1 MAANLLSLIFFLIHF
16 SIQVAH
22 ADPRLDVVARSCSH
36 TKAHNASMY
45 VDTYWKIMASME
57 EDIKRNKFSFEEVG
71 EGPNRLHVFAQCM
84 ADLSSNECE
93 ECFNHVKTLFA
104 SCFPSIGGRVYA
116 DGCFI
121 RVENY
126 SFYEETVGPDALK
139 RCSNSF
145 DRSQIFKDTAEDL
158 VYKIAKQA
166 PDSRGFAV
174 KQQKLPA
181 GSSVYAMANCWKTMD
196 HSMCSS
202 CLINAAMVSLSC
214 LPSTDSRVMN
224 AGCFIRYSDY
234 DFTNGPGPDEAVDT
248 IFSYMSYALGAIAS
262 CALVIVIGFCAGRTV
277 YRRKNHKRRVKGKE
291 TLLSDSNRSLQILQ
305 FQFSTLEKATD
316 SFDQAHKLGHG
327 GNGEVFKGTLADGR
341 EIAIKRLYIRG
352 KANTNEVYNE
362 MDIIS
367 RAQHKNLVRF
377 LGCCFTNTDSFL
389 VYEFLPNRSLDSIL
403 FDPEK
408 KTELDWNRRLGI
420 IIGTAEGLE
429 YLHKGCQYRII
440 HRDIKASNILLDL
453 KHKPKIAD
461 FGLAR
466 FYSCDKSLVSTA
478 IVGTLGYMAPEYLA
492 QGRLTE
498 KVDVYSFG
506 VLVLEIVSGV
516 KNSEFHPT
524 ETFETLVINAWKHFQ
539 SDTVLEIIDESIMME
554 DVGEITRVVQ
564 VGLLCTQES
573 PSLRPSMTTVIQML
587 KEKDFHLPVPS
598 KPPFADECARLSSSF
613 DSSCHHRQT
622 SCLSDL
628 CTFHS
633 FKKCDPE

>member
-1 MAANLLSLIFFLIHF
+1 MAANFLCLIFFIIHF

-84 ADLSSNECE
+84 ADLSGDECE

-145 DRSQIFKDTAEDL
+145 DRSQIFKDTAKDL

-174 KQQKLPA
+174 KRQKLPA

-196 HSMCSS
+196 HNMCSS
-202 CLINAAMVSLSC
+202 CLVNAAMVSLSC

-224 AGCFIRYSDY
+224 AGCFIHYSDY
-234 DFTNGPGPDEAVDT
+234 DFTNGPDSDAAVDT
-248 IFSYMSYALGAIAS
+248 IFSYVSYALGAIAS

-377 LGCCFTNTDSFL
+377 LGCCFTKTDSFL
-389 VYEFLPNRSLDSIL
+389 VYEFLANRSLDSIL

-429 YLHKGCQYRII
+429 YLHKGCQFRII

-466 FYSCDKSLVSTA
+466 FYSCDKSLISTA

-516 KNSEFHPT
+516 KNSEFHHT

-539 SDTVLEIIDESIMME
+539 SNTVLEIIDESIMME

>member
-1 MAANLLSLIFFLIHF
+1 MNLH
-16 SIQVAH
+16 
-22 ADPRLDVVARSCSH
+22 DNARVLVC
-36 TKAHNASMY
+36 
-45 VDTYWKIMASME
+45 V
-57 EDIKRNKFSFEEVG
+57 
-71 EGPNRLHVFAQCM
+71 
-84 ADLSSNECE
+84 
-93 ECFNHVKTLFA
+93 
-104 SCFPSIGGRVYA
+104 
-116 DGCFI
+116 
-121 RVENY
+121 
-126 SFYEETVGPDALK
+126 

-145 DRSQIFKDTAEDL
+145 DRSQIFKDTAKYL

-174 KQQKLPA
+174 KHQKLPA

-196 HSMCSS
+196 HNMCSS
-202 CLINAAMVSLSC
+202 CLENAAMVSLSC

-234 DFTNGPGPDEAVDT
+234 DFTNGPDSDAAVDT
-248 IFSYMSYALGAIAS
+248 IFSYVSYALGAIAS

-389 VYEFLPNRSLDSIL
+389 VYEFLANRSLDSIL
-403 FDPEK
+403 FGNNFK
-408 KTELDWNRRLGI
+408 LNLISLGRIRQMI
-420 IIGTAEGLE
+420 I
-429 YLHKGCQYRII
+429 
-440 HRDIKASNILLDL
+440 
-453 KHKPKIAD
+453 
-461 FGLAR
+461 
-466 FYSCDKSLVSTA
+466 V
-478 IVGTLGYMAPEYLA
+478 M
-492 QGRLTE
+492 
-498 KVDVYSFG
+498 
-506 VLVLEIVSGV
+506 
-516 KNSEFHPT
+516 
-524 ETFETLVINAWKHFQ
+524 
-539 SDTVLEIIDESIMME
+539 IIDESIMME

-633 FKKCDPE
+633 FKNRLSFSPFPSFFWDHFSCYLCLQCLTKTRCSIFNNESKIGNEIEAKNLKSVLFTRYPYNSRWCYDEIE

>member
-1 MAANLLSLIFFLIHF
+1 
-16 SIQVAH
+16 
-22 ADPRLDVVARSCSH
+22 
-36 TKAHNASMY
+36 MY

-84 ADLSSNECE
+84 ADLSGDECE
-93 ECFNHVKTLFA
+93 ECFNRVKTLFA

-145 DRSQIFKDTAEDL
+145 DRSQIFKDTAKDL

-174 KQQKLPA
+174 ERQKLPA

-196 HSMCSS
+196 HNMCSS
-202 CLINAAMVSLSC
+202 CLVNAAMVSLSC

-234 DFTNGPGPDEAVDT
+234 DFTNGPDSDAAVDT
-248 IFSYMSYALGAIAS
+248 IFSYVSYALGAIAS

-291 TLLSDSNRSLQILQ
+291 PFLSDSNRSLQILQ

-352 KANTNEVYNE
+352 RANTNEVYNE

-389 VYEFLPNRSLDSIL
+389 VYEFLANRSLDSIL

-429 YLHKGCQYRII
+429 YLHKGCQFRII

-466 FYSCDKSLVSTA
+466 FYSCDKSLISTA

-539 SDTVLEIIDESIMME
+539 SNTVFEIIDESIMME

>member
-1 MAANLLSLIFFLIHF
+1 
-16 SIQVAH
+16 
-22 ADPRLDVVARSCSH
+22 
-36 TKAHNASMY
+36 MY
-45 VDTYWKIMASME
+45 VDTYWKITASMG

-84 ADLSSNECE
+84 ADLSGNECE

-145 DRSQIFKDTAEDL
+145 DRSQIFKDTAKYL

-174 KQQKLPA
+174 KHQKLPA

-196 HSMCSS
+196 HNMCSS
-202 CLINAAMVSLSC
+202 CLENAAMVSLSC

-234 DFTNGPGPDEAVDT
+234 DFTNGPDSDAAVDT
-248 IFSYMSYALGAIAS
+248 IFSYVSYALGAIAS

-352 KANTNEVYNE
+352 KANTNET
-362 MDIIS
+362 
-367 RAQHKNLVRF
+367 A
-377 LGCCFTNTDSFL
+377 
-389 VYEFLPNRSLDSIL
+389 SLSMNSLQTEALTVFYLI
-403 FDPEK
+403 DPEK

-420 IIGTAEGLE
+420 IIGTAE
-429 YLHKGCQYRII
+429 
-440 HRDIKASNILLDL
+440 
-453 KHKPKIAD
+453 
-461 FGLAR
+461 AR
-466 FYSCDKSLVSTA
+466 FYSCDKSLISTA

-524 ETFETLVINAWKHFQ
+524 ETFETLIVNAWKHFQ
-539 SDTVLEIIDESIMME
+539 SNTVLEIIDESIMME

>member
-1 MAANLLSLIFFLIHF
+1 MLTFSTITINITLSSDSLKETKDVNLHEEATEQFDNHSRDNYHVSWRWIGQYN
-16 SIQVAH
+16 IQLMSDSEVRVAH

-45 VDTYWKIMASME
+45 VDTFWKIMASME

-84 ADLSSNECE
+84 VDLSGDECE

-139 RCSNSF
+139 
-145 DRSQIFKDTAEDL
+145 DTAKDL

-174 KQQKLPA
+174 KHQKLPA

-196 HSMCSS
+196 HNMCSS
-202 CLINAAMVSLSC
+202 CLVNAAMVSLSC

-234 DFTNGPGPDEAVDT
+234 DFTNGPDSDAAVDT
-248 IFSYMSYALGAIAS
+248 IFSYVSYALGAIAS

-291 TLLSDSNRSLQILQ
+291 PFLSGSNRSLQILQ

-316 SFDQAHKLGHG
+316 SFDQAHKLGRG

-389 VYEFLPNRSLDSIL
+389 VYEFLANRSLDSIL

-429 YLHKGCQYRII
+429 YLHKGCQFRII

-466 FYSCDKSLVSTA
+466 FYSCDKSLISTA
-478 IVGTLGYMAPEYLA
+478 IVGTL
-492 QGRLTE
+492 
-498 KVDVYSFG
+498 
-506 VLVLEIVSGV
+506 
-516 KNSEFHPT
+516 
-524 ETFETLVINAWKHFQ
+524 
-539 SDTVLEIIDESIMME
+539 
-554 DVGEITRVVQ
+554 
-564 VGLLCTQES
+564 
-573 PSLRPSMTTVIQML
+573 
-587 KEKDFHLPVPS
+587 
-598 KPPFADECARLSSSF
+598 
-613 DSSCHHRQT
+613 
-622 SCLSDL
+622 
-628 CTFHS
+628 
-633 FKKCDPE
+633 

>member
-1 MAANLLSLIFFLIHF
+1 M
-16 SIQVAH
+16 Q
-22 ADPRLDVVARSCSH
+22 P
-36 TKAHNASMY
+36 Y
-45 VDTYWKIMASME
+45 
-57 EDIKRNKFSFEEVG
+57 
-71 EGPNRLHVFAQCM
+71 EGTQCINCM

>member
-1 MAANLLSLIFFLIHF
+1 
-16 SIQVAH
+16 
-22 ADPRLDVVARSCSH
+22 
-36 TKAHNASMY
+36 
-45 VDTYWKIMASME
+45 
-57 EDIKRNKFSFEEVG
+57 
-71 EGPNRLHVFAQCM
+71 
-84 ADLSSNECE
+84 
-93 ECFNHVKTLFA
+93 
-104 SCFPSIGGRVYA
+104 
-116 DGCFI
+116 
-121 RVENY
+121 
-126 SFYEETVGPDALK
+126 
-139 RCSNSF
+139 
-145 DRSQIFKDTAEDL
+145 
-158 VYKIAKQA
+158 
-166 PDSRGFAV
+166 
-174 KQQKLPA
+174 
-181 GSSVYAMANCWKTMD
+181 MANCWKTMD
-196 HSMCSS
+196 HNMCSS
-202 CLINAAMVSLSC
+202 CLENAAMVSLSC

-234 DFTNGPGPDEAVDT
+234 DFTNGPDSDAAVDT
-248 IFSYMSYALGAIAS
+248 IFSYVSYALGAIAS

-389 VYEFLPNRSLDSIL
+389 VYEFLANRSLDSIL

-429 YLHKGCQYRII
+429 YLHKGCQFRII

-466 FYSCDKSLVSTA
+466 FYSCDKSLISTA

-524 ETFETLVINAWKHFQ
+524 ETFETLIINAWKHFQ
-539 SDTVLEIIDESIMME
+539 SNTVLEIIDESIMME

-564 VGLLCTQES
+564 CH
-573 PSLRPSMTTVIQML
+573 PSLLSRMNVQDYLHHLTLHVIIDKLLVYLIYVHSTVL
-587 KEKDFHLPVPS
+587 KSVTLNNSSLIFS
-598 KPPFADECARLSSSF
+598 RLSFSPFPSF
-613 DSSCHHRQT
+613 FWDHFSCYL
-622 SCLSDL
+622 CLQCLTKTRCSIFNNVL
-628 CTFHS
+628 VLLFS
-633 FKKCDPE
+633 FFSFFFFQVKFL